1 MTKIA
6 HSVLL
11 NTPLEEVFE
20 YASDWKK
27 WEEWF
32 EGVSDFQSISE
43 VEKGKGAKYRYKAKM
58 MMFKYEIEAEVYE
71 YTENV
76 GFKVVGIKGP
86 PYKSFWNFEVI
97 DGKTKFT
104 YGLEYSIST
113 PIIGNYMDAWFLKP
127 QWNKIIQNSLQNL
140 SKKIDR

>member
-6 HSVLL
+6 HSILL

-32 EGVSDFQSISE
+32 EGVSNFTSTTETQ
-43 VEKGKGAKYRYKAKM
+43 KGIGARYKYKAKM
-58 MMFKYEIEAEVYE
+58 GLFNYAIEAEVYE

-86 PYKSFWNFEVI
+86 PYKSFWSFELI
-97 DGKTKFT
+97 EGKTKLT
-104 YGLEYSIST
+104 YGLEYSISI
-113 PIIGNYMDAWFLKP
+113 PIIGNYIDSWWIKP
-127 QWNKIIQNSLQNL
+127 QWNKIIKNSLLNL
-140 SKKIDR
+140 SKKLNQ